1 MPKTRPPISYTS
13 RDFESIKKEL
23 VNYVKVYYPETYKDF
38 NDSSFGAMMIDMVAY
53 TGDVLS
59 YYLDYQMNETFL
71 ETSIQ
76 ENNVLKIAKQM
87 GYKLPG
93 YPSSTGI
100 CSFYVAVPA
109 QSNGFQPN
117 LELVPILKEGTL
129 LTSDSGATFIL
140 AEDVDFNKT
149 TSEIKVGDVNTN
161 GTPTNYIYKAYGKVI
176 SGEIKTKTFNVG
188 DYVKY
193 YSLEMGDSNISEIV
207 SIADSDG
214 NEYYEVDYL
223 AQDTVYKAVKNFGSD
238 SATVPFVLKQFQTY
252 RRFTTEFDINGN
264 CKIQFGG
271 GSEADFVESNFIDPT
286 SVVLNFYG
294 KNYDSDLT
302 FDPNQI
308 VKSEKLGISPAN
320 TTLTIKYRSNP
331 SSNSNVPAG
340 SITSVST
347 PIVEFKSNT
356 YSTAQGLSLISTFEV
371 ENEDVIVG
379 FVDVPTIDEVRLRAL
394 GATSSQ
400 NRAVTKQDYINLIY
414 RMPGKYGAVKR
425 VNVLQ
430 DPVSIKKD
438 INIYIVSSNQNNEL
452 TISTEALKRNIKS
465 WISNYKMINDVVDIL
480 DATIINIGIEF
491 EIVVELNKDV
501 NSVLAECLS
510 VLKEKYTKKFEIGEP
525 LYLTDIFK
533 LLNNVKHVVDTRNV
547 MITEK
552 YGAGYS
558 NAQFSAKE
566 NLSKDG
572 RYLSIPQ
579 THIFEIKDLDL
590 DIRGVAV

>member
-1 MPKTRPPISYTS
+1 
-13 RDFESIKKEL
+13 
-23 VNYVKVYYPETYKDF
+23 
-38 NDSSFGAMMIDMVAY
+38 
-53 TGDVLS
+53 
-59 YYLDYQMNETFL
+59 
-71 ETSIQ
+71 
-76 ENNVLKIAKQM
+76 
-87 GYKLPG
+87 
-93 YPSSTGI
+93 
-100 CSFYVAVPA
+100 
-109 QSNGFQPN
+109 
-117 LELVPILKEGTL
+117 
-129 LTSDSGATFIL
+129 
-140 AEDVDFNKT
+140 
-149 TSEIKVGDVNTN
+149 
-161 GTPTNYIYKAYGKVI
+161 
-176 SGEIKTKTFNVG
+176 
-188 DYVKY
+188 
-193 YSLEMGDSNISEIV
+193 
-207 SIADSDG
+207 
-214 NEYYEVDYL
+214 
-223 AQDTVYKAVKNFGSD
+223 
-238 SATVPFVLKQFQTY
+238 
-252 RRFTTEFDINGN
+252 
-264 CKIQFGG
+264 
-271 GSEADFVESNFIDPT
+271 
-286 SVVLNFYG
+286 
-294 KNYDSDLT
+294 
-302 FDPNQI
+302 
-308 VKSEKLGISPAN
+308 
-320 TTLTIKYRSNP
+320 
-331 SSNSNVPAG
+331 
-340 SITSVST
+340 
-347 PIVEFKSNT
+347 VEFKSNT